1 MAGLGIS
8 VPGFLLRLVAAALL
22 VFATY
27 NPSGWSFLHWV
38 RHGGN
43 GPLPLKI
50 LAGIALAAGWVFCVR
65 ATLRSLGHV
74 GTALAAA
81 FFGVLIWLF
90 VDLRGTDVAGSTLAW
105 IVLSCL
111 AATLAV
117 GLSFSLVRR
126 RVTGQIDDTDE
137 E

>member
-8 VPGFLLRLVAAALL
+8 VPGFLLRLVAATLL

-27 NPSGWSFLHWV
+27 NPAGYSFVDWV
-38 RHGGN
+38 RRAGG
-43 GPLPLKI
+43 GPLPLKV
-50 LAGIALAAGWVFCVR
+50 LAGIALAAGWLFCVR

-90 VDLRGTDVAGSTLAW
+90 VDLKGTDVAGSTLAW
-105 IVLSCL
+105 IVLACL

-117 GLSFSLVRR
+117 GLSFSLVKR

>member
-1 MAGLGIS
+1 LAGVGIS
-8 VPGFLLRLVAAALL
+8 VGGFLLRLVAAAAL

-27 NPSGWSFLHWV
+27 NPAGTSFVHWA
-38 RHGGN
+38 RQAGG
-43 GPLPLKI
+43 GPLPLKV
-50 LAGIALAAGWVFCVR
+50 LAGVVLAAGWLFCVR
-65 ATLRSLGHV
+65 STLRSLGHV

-90 VDLRGTDVAGSTLAW
+90 VDLRGADVRGSTIAW
-105 IVLSCL
+105 IVLACL

-126 RVTGQIDDTDE
+126 RVTGQVDDTDE

>member
-1 MAGLGIS
+1 MRPGIS
-8 VPGFLLRLVAAALL
+8 PAGFLLRLLAAALL

-27 NPSGWSFLHWV
+27 NPAGVSFVHWV
-38 RHGGN
+38 RQPGG
-43 GPLPLKI
+43 GPLPAMV
-50 LAGIALAAGWVFCVR
+50 LAGILLAAGWAFCVR

-90 VDLRGTDVAGSTLAW
+90 VDLKGADVGGAAIAWFVLA
-105 IVLSCL
+105 SL

-117 GLSFSLVRR
+117 GLSFSLVRQK
-126 RVTGQIDDTDE
+126 VTGQVDDTGRG
-137 E
+137 

>member
-1 MAGLGIS
+1 LAGLGIS
-8 VPGFLLRLVAAALL
+8 VPGFLLRLLAAALL

-27 NPSGWSFLHWV
+27 NPAGWSFLHWV
-38 RHGGN
+38 RKSGG
-43 GPLPLKI
+43 GPLPLKV
-50 LAGIALAAGWVFCVR
+50 LAGIALVAGWVFCVR

-74 GTALAAA
+74 GTALAAG

-90 VDLRGTDVAGSTLAW
+90 VDLRGTDVEGSTLAW
-105 IVLSCL
+105 IVLACL

>member
-8 VPGFLLRLVAAALL
+8 VPGFLLRLLAAALL

-27 NPSGWSFLHWV
+27 NPAGWSFLHWV

-43 GPLPLKI
+43 GPLPLKV

-74 GTALAAA
+74 GTALAAG

-90 VDLRGTDVAGSTLAW
+90 VDLRGTDVEGSTLAW
-105 IVLSCL
+105 IVLACL

>member
-1 MAGLGIS
+1 MALSGIS
-8 VPGFLLRLVAAALL
+8 VGGFFLRLLAAAVL

-27 NPSGWSFLHWV
+27 NPAGYSYVDWV
-38 RHGGN
+38 RGAGG
-43 GPLPLKI
+43 GPLPLKV
-50 LAGIALAAGWVFCVR
+50 LAGIFLAAGWLFCVR

-74 GTALAAA
+74 GTALAAG

-90 VDLRGTDVAGSTLAW
+90 VDLQGADVKGTAIAWFVLA
-105 IVLSCL
+105 CL

-117 GLSFSLVRR
+117 GLSFSLVKR
-126 RVTGQIDDTDE
+126 RVTGQIDDTE

>member
-1 MAGLGIS
+1 MALSGIS
-8 VPGFLLRLVAAALL
+8 VGGFFVRLLAAGVL

-27 NPSGWSFLHWV
+27 NPAGWSYVHWV
-38 RHGGN
+38 RQAGG
-43 GPLPLKI
+43 GPLPLKV
-50 LAGIALAAGWVFCVR
+50 LAGIFLAAGWLFCVR

-74 GTALAAA
+74 GTALAAG

-90 VDLRGTDVAGSTLAW
+90 VDLQGADVKGSAIAWFVLA
-105 IVLSCL
+105 CL

-117 GLSFSLVRR
+117 GLSFSLVKR
-126 RVTGQIDDTDE
+126 RVTGQIDDTE

>member
-1 MAGLGIS
+1 MRLLAAG
-8 VPGFLLRLVAAALL
+8 VL

-27 NPSGWSFLHWV
+27 NPAGFSYVHWV
-38 RHGGN
+38 RQAGG
-43 GPLPLKI
+43 GPLPLKV
-50 LAGIALAAGWVFCVR
+50 LAGIFLAAGWLFCVR

-74 GTALAAA
+74 GTALAAG

-90 VDLRGTDVAGSTLAW
+90 VDLRGADVKGSAIAWFVLA
-105 IVLSCL
+105 SL

-117 GLSFSLVRR
+117 GLSFSLVKR
-126 RVTGQIDDTDE
+126 RVTGQIDDTE

>member
-1 MAGLGIS
+1 MAGPGIS
-8 VPGFLLRLVAAALL
+8 VGGFLLRLCAAALL

-27 NPSGWSFLHWV
+27 NPAGYSYVDWV
-38 RHGGN
+38 RRAGG

-50 LAGIALAAGWVFCVR
+50 LAGLALAAGWLFCVR

-74 GTALAAA
+74 GTALAAG

-90 VDLRGTDVAGSTLAW
+90 VDLRGADVKGTAVTWFVLA
-105 IVLSCL
+105 SL

-117 GLSFSLVRR
+117 GLSFSLVKR
-126 RVTGQIDDTDE
+126 RVTGQIDDTE

>member
-8 VPGFLLRLVAAALL
+8 VGGFLLRLLAAAVL

-27 NPSGWSFLHWV
+27 NPAGYSFVDWV
-38 RHGGN
+38 RHAGG
-43 GPLPLKI
+43 GPLPLKV
-50 LAGIALAAGWVFCVR
+50 LAGIALAAGWLFCVR

-74 GTALAAA
+74 GTALAAG

-90 VDLRGTDVAGSTLAW
+90 VDLKGADVGGSTIAW
-105 IVLSCL
+105 IVLACL